1 MSRTLADSTLSKL
14 KEALLEE
21 RGKLLEQISEHEKE
35 IEEALQN
42 ESASE
47 RIPDPSTAEGG
58 TLSFEYEMAR
68 ELDEAAADRVRQIDH
83 AMARMDAG
91 TYGICEECGKDIPM
105 ERLKFMPHVTLCVE
119 CARKKR

>member
-1 MSRTLADSTLSKL
+1 MSRKLADSTISKL
-14 KEALLEE
+14 RSALDEE
-21 RGKLLEQISEHEKE
+21 RVKLMEQISEHAKE

-42 ESASE
+42 ESPSE

-68 ELDEAAADRVRQIDH
+68 ELDQAAADRIRQIDH
-83 AMARMDAG
+83 AIERMGAG
-91 TYGICEECGKDIPM
+91 TYGTCEECGTDIPI

>member
-1 MSRTLADSTLSKL
+1 MSRTLADSTLATL
-14 KEALLEE
+14 RTALDEE
-21 RGKLLEQISEHEKE
+21 RAKLLDQIAHHEKE

-42 ESASE
+42 ESPSE

-83 AMARMDAG
+83 AVDRMANG
-91 TYGICEECGKDIPM
+91 TYGTCEECGTDIPL
-105 ERLKFMPHVTLCVE
+105 ERLNFMPHVTLCVE

>member
-14 KEALLEE
+14 RTALDKERA
-21 RGKLLEQISEHEKE
+21 KLLEQIAEHERE
-35 IEEALQN
+35 IEEALQS

-68 ELDEAAADRVRQIDH
+68 ELDEAAADRVRQIEH
-83 AMARMDAG
+83 AKDRMNNG
-91 TYGICEECGKDIPM
+91 TYGVCEDCGTDIPL
-105 ERLKFMPHVTLCVE
+105 ERLNFMPHVTLCVE

>member
-1 MSRTLADSTLSKL
+1 MSRTLADSTLAKL
-14 KEALLEE
+14 RTALDEE
-21 RGKLLEQISEHEKE
+21 RVKLLQQIADHEKE

-42 ESASE
+42 ESPSE

-83 AMARMDAG
+83 AVDRIADG
-91 TYGICEECGKDIPM
+91 TYGTCEECGTDIPL

>member
-14 KEALLEE
+14 KAALLEE
-21 RGKLLEQISEHEKE
+21 RGKLIEQINEHEKE

-83 AMARMDAG
+83 AMERMEAG